1 MTHGTQSVDLK
12 DYTDVS
18 IAGLVNR
25 SYGKVVGNRL
35 IARYERCLNAR
46 QNSDQKSK
54 IRQKDDMRKS
64 TWHLKGAR

>member
-1 MTHGTQSVDLK
+1 MMHGTQSVNLK

-35 IARYERCLNAR
+35 IARYEKCLNVR
-46 QNSDQKSK
+46 QTSDQKPK
-54 IRQKDDMRKS
+54 IC
-64 TWHLKGAR
+64 